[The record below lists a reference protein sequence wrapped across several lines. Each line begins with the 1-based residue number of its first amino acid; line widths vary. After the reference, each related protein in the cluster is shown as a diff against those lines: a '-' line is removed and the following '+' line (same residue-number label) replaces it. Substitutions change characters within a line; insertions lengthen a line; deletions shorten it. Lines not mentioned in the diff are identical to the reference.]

1 MGFRGS
7 RVRISPARPAAA
19 HGRATPPRVKHSD
32 FRIRLHIH
40 VGSEHSLGPGKVALL
55 EAIRETGSISAAA
68 RALEMAYRHAWEL
81 VDDLNAC
88 FAPAAVE
95 TAAGGRLGGGARLTP
110 FGEELVQRFREME
123 AAAEAAIA
131 PALAKLAPRLASS
144 RGGKARTKRSAR
156 RRDIVDRE

>member
-1 MGFRGS
+1 MRS
-7 RVRISPARPAAA
+7 A
-19 HGRATPPRVKHSD
+19 D

-40 VGSEHSLGPGKVALL
+40 VGSEHSLGPGKAALL

-88 FAPAAVE
+88 FAPAVIE

-110 FGEELVQRFREME
+110 FGEELVQRFRGME

-131 PALAKLAPRLASS
+131 PALAKLAPRLAQP
-144 RGGKARTKRSAR
+144 RGRKARTKRPRA
-156 RRDIVDRE
+156 RRDIVGRE